1 MQISRTRGQYSGAG
15 VQTPPA
21 PLTGSPMNAA
31 TLSAPSRRIAASSQW
46 AHSPS
51 EFGVQSHSRL
61 SGFVARTT
69 SGTSG
74 PKYFQKGG
82 SPVIEE
88 VASVPPWY
96 ERSRAISFTLLPRPL
111 RFQ

>member
-1 MQISRTRGQYSGAG
+1 MT
-15 VQTPPA
+15 
-21 PLTGSPMNAA
+21 AA
-31 TLSAPSRRIAASSQW
+31 TVSGPSRRIARSSQW

-51 EFGVQSHSRL
+51 EFGSQSHSRL
-61 SGFVARTT
+61 SGFAVWTI

-74 PKYFQKGG
+74 PKYFQNGG

-88 VASVPPWY
+88 VARVPPWY
-96 ERSRAISFTLLPRPL
+96 ARSRAISFTLLGLPC